1 MSQPGTEDALDVTS
15 GNIVKQLGILMWPIF
30 ITFLFQQMY
39 GISNLLIVSYF
50 AGKSALGAIQAT
62 RPLLDLAISLSLG
75 IGAGCGV
82 IVGQYYGE
90 HNDERLSDSSHTA
103 ITLALIGGVIASIIA
118 IACAKPLLNLMA
130 TPAELWEES
139 LQFAYEYLGG
149 LVFSIT
155 LNMGAGIMR
164 AVGNPKT
171 PSYVI
176 GITCV
181 VNVILDLIFVGYFD
195 MGALGC
201 GIATSA
207 SMGVG
212 SVIMLW
218 ILHRAHGAWKIDF
231 KKLRIDPKLLSI
243 MLKTGVPIGIQGGVY
258 GLSNMIA
265 QSAINQFGTDA
276 IAAWG
281 ISLQIN
287 NLIWI
292 VADSLAIALTA
303 FCAQNFGARNY
314 KRMKEGLHVALKLSI
329 IGIGILSAIVY
340 FQAYNISLLF
350 IDDMSVVQGSVHI
363 LHFIIPFVIVFT
375 VMDCISGVIRASGET
390 FKPMLLT
397 IVGTC
402 VLRIGWIEGMMI
414 IKPEFDTVLTS
425 YPVSWCATALLF
437 ILYYRRG
444 TWLNR
449 SIEKKK
455 SNDLLLDKEESL
467 SKEDQTAL
475 DTAA

>member
-1 MSQPGTEDALDVTS
+1 MSEPSIEDALDVTS
-15 GNIVKQLGILMWPIF
+15 GSIIKQLGILMWPIF
-30 ITFLFQQMY
+30 VTFLFQQMY
-39 GISNLLIVSYF
+39 GVSNLLIISYF

-103 ITLALIGGVIASIIA
+103 ITLALIGGVIASVIA
-118 IACAKPLLNLMA
+118 VACAKPLLALMA
-130 TPAELWEES
+130 TPADLMEES
-139 LQFAYEYLGG
+139 LQFAYVYLGG

-155 LNMGAGIMR
+155 LNMGGGIMR

-176 GITCV
+176 GITCI
-181 VNVILDLIFVGYFD
+181 VNVVLDLILVGYFD

-201 GIATSA
+201 GIATTA
-207 SMGVG
+207 SMATGA
-212 SVIMLW
+212 VIMLV
-218 ILHRAHGAWKIDF
+218 ILHKAHGAWRIDF
-231 KKLRIDPKLLSI
+231 KKLRIDPTLLGI

-303 FCAQNFGARNY
+303 FCAQNFGAQNY
-314 KRMKEGLHVALKLSI
+314 KRMREGLHVALKLSI
-329 IGIGILSAIVY
+329 LGIGILSTIVY
-340 FQAYNISLLF
+340 IFAFGISKLF
-350 IDDMSVVQGSVHI
+350 IDDINVIDQSAHI
-363 LHFIIPFVIVFT
+363 LHFMVPFVIVFSI
-375 VMDCISGVIRASGET
+375 MDCISGVIRASGET

-397 IVGTC
+397 IIGTC
-402 VLRIGWIEGMMI
+402 ILRIGWIEIMMA
-414 IKPEFDTVLTS
+414 IKPEFDSVLSS
-425 YPVSWCATALLF
+425 YPVSWSATALLF
-437 ILYYRRG
+437 IIYYRRG
-444 TWLNR
+444 TWLTR

-455 SNDLLLDKEESL
+455 KHDLLLSEKE
-467 SKEDQTAL
+467 KQPAVDVVA
-475 DTAA
+475 

>member
-1 MSQPGTEDALDVTS
+1 MSLPRTKNALDVTS

-30 ITFLFQQMY
+30 VTFLFQQMY
-39 GISNLLIVSYF
+39 GVSNLFIVSYF

-103 ITLALIGGVIASIIA
+103 ITLALIGGVIASVIA
-118 IACAKPLLNLMA
+118 VACARPLLNLMA
-130 TPAELWEES
+130 TPPELMAES
-139 LQFAYEYLGG
+139 MQFARVYLGG

-155 LNMGAGIMR
+155 LNMGGGIMR
-164 AVGNPKT
+164 AVGNPRT

-181 VNVILDLIFVGYFD
+181 INVILDLIFVGYFQL
-195 MGALGC
+195 GALGC
-201 GIATSA
+201 AIATA
-207 SMGVG
+207 SSMAAGAA
-212 SVIMLW
+212 IMLA
-218 ILHRAHGAWKIDF
+218 ILHQAEGAWKIDF
-231 KKLRIDPKLLSI
+231 GKLGIDPKLLKI

-314 KRMKEGLHVALKLSI
+314 DRMKEGLHVALKLSF
-329 IGIGILSAIVY
+329 IGVGLLATAIYVYSEGISRWFIADVAVSTQSAYI
-340 FQAYNISLLF
+340 LRF
-350 IDDMSVVQGSVHI
+350 IM
-363 LHFIIPFVIVFT
+363 PFVIAFS
-375 VMDCISGVIRASGET
+375 VMDCISGVIRATGET
-390 FKPMLLT
+390 FKPMVLT
-397 IVGTC
+397 IIGTC
-402 VLRIGWIEGMMI
+402 ILRIGWIEIMMAI
-414 IKPEFDTVLTS
+414 SPQFDTILAS
-425 YPVSWCATALLF
+425 YPVSWCTTALLF
-437 ILYYRRG
+437 IIYYKRG
-444 TWLNR
+444 TWLHR
-449 SIEKKK
+449 SIKKK
-455 SNDLLLDKEESL
+455 IEHDRILNEDDSTTTVESV
-467 SKEDQTAL
+467 A
-475 DTAA
+475 

>member
-1 MSQPGTEDALDVTS
+1 MANKLEEALDVTS
-15 GNIVKQLGILMWPIF
+15 GNIAKQLGILMWPIF

-39 GISNLLIVSYF
+39 GVSNLLIVSYF

-90 HNDERLSDSSHTA
+90 HNDKRLSDSSHTA
-103 ITLALIGGVIASIIA
+103 ITLALIGGVFASA
-118 IACAKPLLNLMA
+118 IAVACADPLLELMA
-130 TPAELWEES
+130 TPADLMEES
-139 LQFAYEYLGG
+139 RQFAYVYLGG

-155 LNMGAGIMR
+155 LNMGGGIMR
-164 AVGNPKT
+164 AVGNPRT

-181 VNVILDLIFVGYFD
+181 VNVVLDLILVGYFGL
-195 MGALGC
+195 GALGC
-201 GIATSA
+201 GIATTA

-212 SVIMLW
+212 AVIMLI

-231 KKLRIDPKLLSI
+231 KKLRIDPTLLVI
-243 MLKTGVPIGIQGGVY
+243 MLKTGIPIGIQGGVY
-258 GLSNMIA
+258 CLSNMIA
-265 QSAINQFGTDA
+265 QSAINQFGTDS

-303 FCAQNFGARNY
+303 FCAQNFGAQNY
-314 KRMKEGLHVALKLSI
+314 KRMKEGLHVALKLSFVGVGI
-329 IGIGILSAIVY
+329 ISALVYILAFDIA
-340 FQAYNISLLF
+340 QLF
-350 IDDMSVVQGSVHI
+350 IDDIAVSQTSAHV
-363 LHFIIPFVIVFT
+363 LHYLVPFVVIFSA
-375 VMDCISGVIRASGET
+375 MDCIAGVIRAAGET
-390 FKPMLLT
+390 VKPMVIT
-397 IVGTC
+397 IIGTC
-402 VLRIGWIEGMMI
+402 VLRISWIEIMI
-414 IKPEFDTVLTS
+414 AIYPEFDTVLAS

-437 ILYYRRG
+437 VIYYRRG
-444 TWLNR
+444 TWLTR

-455 SNDLLLDKEESL
+455 KHDELLDGSDTSTAVESCI
-467 SKEDQTAL
+467 
-475 DTAA
+475 